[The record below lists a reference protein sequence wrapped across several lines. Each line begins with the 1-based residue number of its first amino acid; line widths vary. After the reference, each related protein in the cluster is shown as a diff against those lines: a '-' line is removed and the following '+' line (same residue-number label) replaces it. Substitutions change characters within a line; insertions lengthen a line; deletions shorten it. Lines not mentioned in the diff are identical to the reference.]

1 MENQAQLIRSL
12 AMALEQAH
20 ALTAEDLHQIREAE
34 AEYSRFLGTDEVPDE
49 FTKDLL

>member
-1 MENQAQLIRSL
+1 MENQARLIRSL

-20 ALTAEDLHQIREAE
+20 ALTAEDLYEIREAE

-49 FTKDLL
+49 LADNVL